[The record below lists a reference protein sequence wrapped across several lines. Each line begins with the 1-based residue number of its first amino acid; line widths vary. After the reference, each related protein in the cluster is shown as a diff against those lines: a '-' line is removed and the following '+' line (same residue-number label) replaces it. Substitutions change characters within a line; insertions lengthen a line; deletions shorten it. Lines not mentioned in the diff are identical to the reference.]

1 MDQFKEAPNNP
12 FDAPVPGQGLTD
24 KPGNYPWEHPPQFTD
39 TSEAADFVW
48 DKLTQPQFA
57 EQVIAM
63 LDSGIPVEAI
73 GRIIER
79 AGINFYENTLP
90 EFQKKEKSREETYKK
105 LSARYGANIAE
116 YMDQEGFITGN
127 PNDYANIEKDLG
139 ANDNFNE
146 TKLKSYLEATNAG
159 SYESRKESRVSA
171 IQDREK
177 FVTGNLNKN
186 QIGDMTAKLFLSQ
199 GETMTDASEAT
210 APKTMTETVTTP
222 AVPGSQVGPVV
233 TEAVP
238 EKTETKEVP
247 LPSYEDIFG
256 DGVEKAETVYLKM
269 DREDKIAYRKLSDD
283 QFKADTL
290 NEVSG
295 MRSLQKGYKEDYNDL
310 SDDIKNQFTLNE
322 YARERYFKEKFLPNQ
337 GLSYKTSEPSDI
349 TTARELINYYN
360 ADGQDNIVEEIKN
373 RLRQKGYNLTDYNL

>member
-1 MDQFKEAPNNP
+1 MAIDFGRMARGI
-12 FDAPVPGQGLTD
+12 ATGYLGQKLANT
-24 KPGNYPWEHPPQFTD
+24 
-39 TSEAADFVW
+39 AANDEL
-48 DKLTQPQFA
+48 K
-57 EQVIAM
+57 
-63 LDSGIPVEAI
+63 S
-73 GRIIER
+73 RIIER

-105 LSARYGANIAE
+105 LSARYGANVAE

-146 TKLKSYLEATNAG
+146 TKLKAYLEATNAG
-159 SYESRKESRVSA
+159 SYESRKEGRVSA

-177 FVTGNLNKN
+177 FVTGNLSKN

-247 LPSYEDIFG
+247 LPSYEEIFG

-295 MRSLQKGYKEDYNDL
+295 MRSLQKGYKEDYNKL
-310 SDDIKNQFTLNE
+310 SDDVKNQFTLNE

-337 GLSYKTSEPSDI
+337 GLSYQTAEPSDI

-373 RLRQKGYNLTDYNL
+373 RLREKGYNLTDYNL

>member
-1 MDQFKEAPNNP
+1 MAIDFGRMARGI
-12 FDAPVPGQGLTD
+12 ATGYLGQKLANT
-24 KPGNYPWEHPPQFTD
+24 
-39 TSEAADFVW
+39 AANDEL
-48 DKLTQPQFA
+48 K
-57 EQVIAM
+57 
-63 LDSGIPVEAI
+63 S
-73 GRIIER
+73 RIIER

-127 PNDYANIEKDLG
+127 PNDYASIEKDLG

-222 AVPGSQVGPVV
+222 AVPGSQVGPQV

-247 LPSYEDIFG
+247 LATFEEIFGKDEEKLQTDFSAMPYEDKTRIIDDARQEYQTTYGFDKLTG
-256 DGVEKAETVYLKM
+256 APKIPEEYDKAYNKLKKEGKVGNKTIEAYAY
-269 DREDKIAYRKLSDD
+269 DR
-283 QFKADTL
+283 F
-290 NEVSG
+290 
-295 MRSLQKGYKEDYNDL
+295 
-310 SDDIKNQFTLNE
+310 
-322 YARERYFKEKFLPNQ
+322 FKEQYLPKVQIGYN
-337 GLSYKTSEPSDI
+337 EPYAV
-349 TTARELINYYN
+349 TTARRAINYQRSIN
-360 ADGQDNIVEEIKN
+360 NETGIQQAKDILKSMGIDPN
-373 RLRQKGYNLTDYNL
+373 DYGL

>member
-1 MDQFKEAPNNP
+1 MAIDFGRMARGI
-12 FDAPVPGQGLTD
+12 ATGYLGQKLANT
-24 KPGNYPWEHPPQFTD
+24 
-39 TSEAADFVW
+39 AANDEL
-48 DKLTQPQFA
+48 K
-57 EQVIAM
+57 
-63 LDSGIPVEAI
+63 SK
-73 GRIIER
+73 IIER

-177 FVTGNLNKN
+177 FVTGNLSKN

-233 TEAVP
+233 TKAVP

-256 DGVEKAETVYLKM
+256 DGTEKKETVFFSM
-269 DREDKIAYRKLSDD
+269 DREDQTAYQKLSDA

-295 MRSLQKGYKEDYNDL
+295 MRSIQEAYKTDYNNL
-310 SDDIKNQFTLNE
+310 DDKEKGKLTLNQ
-322 YARERYFKEKFLPNQ
+322 YSRERYFREVFLPSK
-337 GLSYKTSEPSDI
+337 GLSFRTEPADI
-349 TTARELINYYN
+349 IKARELINYYN
-360 ADGQDNIVEEIKN
+360 SQGEDTMVEEIRN
-373 RLRQKGYNLTDYNL
+373 RLRNKGYNLTDYLL

>member
-1 MDQFKEAPNNP
+1 MAIDFGRMARGI
-12 FDAPVPGQGLTD
+12 ATGYLGQKLANT
-24 KPGNYPWEHPPQFTD
+24 
-39 TSEAADFVW
+39 AANDEL
-48 DKLTQPQFA
+48 K
-57 EQVIAM
+57 
-63 LDSGIPVEAI
+63 S
-73 GRIIER
+73 RIIER

-159 SYESRKESRVSA
+159 SYESRKEGRVSA

-177 FVTGNLNKN
+177 FVTGNLSKN

-199 GETMTDASEAT
+199 GETMIDASEAT

-222 AVPGSQVGPVV
+222 AVPGSQVGPQV

-247 LPSYEDIFG
+247 LPSYEEIFG
-256 DGVEKAETVYLKM
+256 KDEEKLQTDFSAMPY
-269 DREDKIAYRKLSDD
+269 EDKTRIIDDARQEFQTTYGFDKLTGAP
-283 QFKADTL
+283 KIP
-290 NEVSG
+290 E
-295 MRSLQKGYKEDYNDL
+295 KYKEDYNKL
-310 SDDIKNQFTLNE
+310 KKEGKVGNKTIE
-322 YARERYFKEKFLPNQ
+322 AYAYDRFFKEQYLPKVQIGYN
-337 GLSYKTSEPSDI
+337 EPYAV
-349 TTARELINYYN
+349 TTARRAINHQRSIN
-360 ADGQDNIVEEIKN
+360 NEAGVQQAKEILKSMGFDPN
-373 RLRQKGYNLTDYNL
+373 DYGL

>member
-1 MDQFKEAPNNP
+1 MAIDFGRIARGVATGYIGQKLANTAAN
-12 FDAPVPGQGLTD
+12 DAM
-24 KPGNYPWEHPPQFTD
+24 K
-39 TSEAADFVW
+39 
-48 DKLTQPQFA
+48 
-57 EQVIAM
+57 
-63 LDSGIPVEAI
+63 

-177 FVTGNLNKN
+177 FVTGNLSKN
-186 QIGDMTAKLFLSQ
+186 QIGDMTAKLFLNQ

-222 AVPGSQVGPVV
+222 AVPGSQVGPQV

-256 DGVEKAETVYLKM
+256 DGTEKRETVFFSM
-269 DREDKIAYRKLSDD
+269 DREDQTAYQKLSDA

-295 MRSLQKGYKEDYNDL
+295 MRSIQEAYKTDYNNL
-310 SDDIKNQFTLNE
+310 DDKEKGKLTLNQ
-322 YARERYFKEKFLPNQ
+322 YSRERYFREVFLPSK
-337 GLSYKTSEPSDI
+337 GLSFRTEPADI
-349 TTARELINYYN
+349 IKARELINYYN
-360 ADGQDNIVEEIKN
+360 SQGEDTMVEEIRN
-373 RLRQKGYNLTDYNL
+373 RLRNKGYNLTDYLL

>member
-1 MDQFKEAPNNP
+1 MAIDFGRMARGI
-12 FDAPVPGQGLTD
+12 ATGYLGQKLANT
-24 KPGNYPWEHPPQFTD
+24 
-39 TSEAADFVW
+39 AANDEL
-48 DKLTQPQFA
+48 K
-57 EQVIAM
+57 
-63 LDSGIPVEAI
+63 S
-73 GRIIER
+73 RIIER

-90 EFQKKEKSREETYKK
+90 EFQKKEKNREETYKK

-127 PNDYANIEKDLG
+127 SNDYANIEKDLG

-177 FVTGNLNKN
+177 FVTGNLSKN

-210 APKTMTETVTTP
+210 APKMTTEQVT
-222 AVPGSQVGPVV
+222 VPGEMV
-233 TEAVP
+233 TGTP
-238 EKTETKEVP
+238 IKTMDTVETREVP
-247 LPSYEDIFG
+247 VESKTAELPSYEEIFG
-256 DGVEKAETVYLKM
+256 DGTEKRETVFFSM
-269 DREDKIAYRKLSDD
+269 DREDQTAYQKLSDA

-295 MRSLQKGYKEDYNDL
+295 MRSIQEAYKTDYNNL
-310 SDDIKNQFTLNE
+310 DDREKGKLTLNQ
-322 YARERYFKEKFLPNQ
+322 YSRERYFREVFLPSK
-337 GLSYKTSEPSDI
+337 GLSFRTEPADI
-349 TTARELINYYN
+349 IKARELINYYN
-360 ADGQDNIVEEIKN
+360 SQGEDTMVEEIRN
-373 RLRQKGYNLTDYNL
+373 RLRNKGYNLTDYLL

>member
-1 MDQFKEAPNNP
+1 MAIDFGRMARGI
-12 FDAPVPGQGLTD
+12 ATGYLGQKLANT
-24 KPGNYPWEHPPQFTD
+24 
-39 TSEAADFVW
+39 AANDEL
-48 DKLTQPQFA
+48 K
-57 EQVIAM
+57 
-63 LDSGIPVEAI
+63 S
-73 GRIIER
+73 RIIER

-159 SYESRKESRVSA
+159 SYESRKEGRVSA

-177 FVTGNLNKN
+177 FVTSNLSKN

-199 GETMTDASEAT
+199 GETITDASEAT

-256 DGVEKAETVYLKM
+256 DGTEKRETVFFSM
-269 DREDKIAYRKLSDD
+269 DREDQTAYQKLSDA

-295 MRSLQKGYKEDYNDL
+295 MRSIQEAYKTDYNNL
-310 SDDIKNQFTLNE
+310 DDKEKGKLTLNQ
-322 YARERYFKEKFLPNQ
+322 YSRERYFREVFLPSK
-337 GLSYKTSEPSDI
+337 GLSFRTEPADI
-349 TTARELINYYN
+349 IKARELINYYN
-360 ADGQDNIVEEIKN
+360 SQGEDTMVEEIRN
-373 RLRQKGYNLTDYNL
+373 RLRSKGYNLTDYLL

>member
-1 MDQFKEAPNNP
+1 MAIDFGRMARGI
-12 FDAPVPGQGLTD
+12 ATGYLGQKLANT
-24 KPGNYPWEHPPQFTD
+24 
-39 TSEAADFVW
+39 AANDEL
-48 DKLTQPQFA
+48 K
-57 EQVIAM
+57 
-63 LDSGIPVEAI
+63 S
-73 GRIIER
+73 RIIER

-105 LSARYGANIAE
+105 LSARYGANVAE

-146 TKLKSYLEATNAG
+146 TKLKAYLEATNAG
-159 SYESRKESRVSA
+159 SYESRKEGRVST

-177 FVTGNLNKN
+177 FVTGNLSKN

-222 AVPGSQVGPVV
+222 AVPESQVGPVV

-247 LPSYEDIFG
+247 LPSYEEIFG
-256 DGVEKAETVYLKM
+256 DGTEKRETVFFSM
-269 DREDKIAYRKLSDD
+269 DREDQTAYQKLSDA

-295 MRSLQKGYKEDYNDL
+295 MRSIQESYKTDYNNL
-310 SDDIKNQFTLNE
+310 DDKEKGKLTLNQ
-322 YARERYFKEKFLPNQ
+322 YSRERYFREVFLPSK
-337 GLSYKTSEPSDI
+337 GLSFRTEPADI
-349 TTARELINYYN
+349 IKARELINYYN
-360 ADGQDNIVEEIKN
+360 SQGEDTMVEEIRN
-373 RLRQKGYNLTDYNL
+373 RLRSKGYNLTDYLL

>member
-1 MDQFKEAPNNP
+1 MAIDFGRMARGI
-12 FDAPVPGQGLTD
+12 ATGYLGQKLANT
-24 KPGNYPWEHPPQFTD
+24 
-39 TSEAADFVW
+39 AANDEL
-48 DKLTQPQFA
+48 K
-57 EQVIAM
+57 
-63 LDSGIPVEAI
+63 S
-73 GRIIER
+73 RIIER

-177 FVTGNLNKN
+177 FVTGNLSKN
-186 QIGDMTAKLFLSQ
+186 QIGDMTAKLFLNQ

-256 DGVEKAETVYLKM
+256 DGTEKRETVFFSM
-269 DREDKIAYRKLSDD
+269 DREDQTAYQKLSDA

-295 MRSLQKGYKEDYNDL
+295 MRSIQESYKTDYNNL
-310 SDDIKNQFTLNE
+310 DDKEKGKLTLNQ
-322 YARERYFKEKFLPNQ
+322 YSRERYFREVFLPSK
-337 GLSYKTSEPSDI
+337 GLSFRTEPADI
-349 TTARELINYYN
+349 IKARELINYYN
-360 ADGQDNIVEEIKN
+360 SQGEDTMVEEIRN
-373 RLRQKGYNLTDYNL
+373 RLRNKGYNLTDYLL

>member
-1 MDQFKEAPNNP
+1 MAIDFGRMARGI
-12 FDAPVPGQGLTD
+12 ATGYLGQKLANT
-24 KPGNYPWEHPPQFTD
+24 
-39 TSEAADFVW
+39 AANDEL
-48 DKLTQPQFA
+48 K
-57 EQVIAM
+57 
-63 LDSGIPVEAI
+63 S
-73 GRIIER
+73 RIIER

-90 EFQKKEKSREETYKK
+90 EFQKKEKNREETYKK
-105 LSARYGANIAE
+105 LSARYGANVAE

-146 TKLKSYLEATNAG
+146 TKLKSYLETTNAG

-222 AVPGSQVGPVV
+222 AVPGSQVGPQV

-256 DGVEKAETVYLKM
+256 DGTEKRETVFFSM
-269 DREDKIAYRKLSDD
+269 DREDQTAYQKLSDA

-295 MRSLQKGYKEDYNDL
+295 MRSIQEAYKTDYNNL
-310 SDDIKNQFTLNE
+310 DDKEKGKLTLNQ
-322 YARERYFKEKFLPNQ
+322 YSRERYFREVFLPSK
-337 GLSYKTSEPSDI
+337 GLSFRTEPADI
-349 TTARELINYYN
+349 IKARELINYYN
-360 ADGQDNIVEEIKN
+360 SQGEDTMVEEIRN
-373 RLRQKGYNLTDYNL
+373 RLRSKGYNLTDYLL

>member
-1 MDQFKEAPNNP
+1 MAIDFGRMARGI
-12 FDAPVPGQGLTD
+12 ATGYIGQKLANT
-24 KPGNYPWEHPPQFTD
+24 
-39 TSEAADFVW
+39 AANDEL
-48 DKLTQPQFA
+48 KA
-57 EQVIAM
+57 
-63 LDSGIPVEAI
+63 G
-73 GRIIER
+73 IIER

-105 LSARYGANIAE
+105 LSARYGANVAE

-127 PNDYANIEKDLG
+127 ASDYANIVKELG
-139 ANDNFNE
+139 ANDNLNE
-146 TKLKSYLEATNAG
+146 AKLKSYLEATNAG
-159 SYESRKESRVSA
+159 SYESRKEGRVSA

-177 FVTGNLNKN
+177 FVTGNLSKN

-210 APKTMTETVTTP
+210 APKTMTEQVT
-222 AVPGSQVGPVV
+222 VPG
-233 TEAVP
+233 EMVP
-238 EKTETKEVP
+238 GTPIKTMDTVETKEVP

-295 MRSLQKGYKEDYNDL
+295 MRQLQKGYKEDYQKL
-310 SDDIKNQFTLNE
+310 PEDIKKQFTLNE

-337 GLSYKTSEPSDI
+337 GLSYQTIEPSDI
-349 TTARELINYYN
+349 SQAKTLINYYN
-360 ADGQDNIVEEIKN
+360 SIGDDNTVEEIKK
-373 RLRQKGYNLTDYNL
+373 RLRSKGYNLTDYNL

>member
-1 MDQFKEAPNNP
+1 MAIDFGRMARGI
-12 FDAPVPGQGLTD
+12 ATGYLGQKLANT
-24 KPGNYPWEHPPQFTD
+24 
-39 TSEAADFVW
+39 AANDEL
-48 DKLTQPQFA
+48 K
-57 EQVIAM
+57 
-63 LDSGIPVEAI
+63 S
-73 GRIIER
+73 RIIER

-105 LSARYGANIAE
+105 ISAKYNPQIAE

-146 TKLKSYLEATNAG
+146 TKLKAYLEATNAG
-159 SYESRKESRVSA
+159 SYESRKEGRVSA

-177 FVTGNLNKN
+177 FVTGNLSKN

-222 AVPGSQVGPVV
+222 AVPESQVGPVV

-247 LPSYEDIFG
+247 LPSYEEIFG

-295 MRSLQKGYKEDYNDL
+295 MRSIQESYKTDYNNL
-310 SDDIKNQFTLNE
+310 DDKEKGKLTLNQ
-322 YARERYFKEKFLPNQ
+322 YSRERYFREVFLPSK
-337 GLSYKTSEPSDI
+337 GLSFRTEPADI
-349 TTARELINYYN
+349 IKARELINYYN
-360 ADGQDNIVEEIKN
+360 SQGEDTMVEEIRN
-373 RLRQKGYNLTDYNL
+373 RLRSKGYNLTDYLL

>member
-1 MDQFKEAPNNP
+1 MAIDFGRMARGI
-12 FDAPVPGQGLTD
+12 ATGYLGQKLANT
-24 KPGNYPWEHPPQFTD
+24 
-39 TSEAADFVW
+39 AANDEL
-48 DKLTQPQFA
+48 K
-57 EQVIAM
+57 
-63 LDSGIPVEAI
+63 S
-73 GRIIER
+73 RIIER

-159 SYESRKESRVSA
+159 SYESRKQGRVSD

-177 FVTGNLNKN
+177 FVTGNLSKN

-222 AVPGSQVGPVV
+222 AVTGSQVGPVV

-256 DGVEKAETVYLKM
+256 DGTEKRETVFFSM
-269 DREDKIAYRKLSDD
+269 DREDQTAYQKLSDA

-295 MRSLQKGYKEDYNDL
+295 MRSIQEAYKTDYNNL
-310 SDDIKNQFTLNE
+310 DDKEKGKLTLNQ
-322 YARERYFKEKFLPNQ
+322 YSRERYFREVFLPSK
-337 GLSYKTSEPSDI
+337 GLSFRTEPADI
-349 TTARELINYYN
+349 IKARELINYYN
-360 ADGQDNIVEEIKN
+360 SQGEDTMVEEIRN
-373 RLRQKGYNLTDYNL
+373 RLRSKGYNLTDYLL

>member
-1 MDQFKEAPNNP
+1 MAIDFGRMARGI
-12 FDAPVPGQGLTD
+12 ATGYLGQKLANT
-24 KPGNYPWEHPPQFTD
+24 
-39 TSEAADFVW
+39 AANDEL
-48 DKLTQPQFA
+48 K
-57 EQVIAM
+57 
-63 LDSGIPVEAI
+63 S
-73 GRIIER
+73 RIIER

-90 EFQKKEKSREETYKK
+90 EFQKKEKNREETYKK
-105 LSARYGANIAE
+105 LSARYGANVAE

-177 FVTGNLNKN
+177 FVTGNLSKN

-222 AVPGSQVGPVV
+222 AVPGLQVGPVV

-256 DGVEKAETVYLKM
+256 DGTEKRETVFFSM
-269 DREDKIAYRKLSDD
+269 DREDQTAYQKLSDA

-295 MRSLQKGYKEDYNDL
+295 MRSIQEAYKTDYNNL
-310 SDDIKNQFTLNE
+310 DDKEKGKLTLNQ
-322 YARERYFKEKFLPNQ
+322 YSRERYFREVFLPSK
-337 GLSYKTSEPSDI
+337 GLSFRTEPADI
-349 TTARELINYYN
+349 IKARELINYYN
-360 ADGQDNIVEEIKN
+360 SQGEDTMVEEIRN
-373 RLRQKGYNLTDYNL
+373 RLRSKGYNLTDYLL

>member
-1 MDQFKEAPNNP
+1 MAIDFGRMARGI
-12 FDAPVPGQGLTD
+12 ATGYLGQKLANT
-24 KPGNYPWEHPPQFTD
+24 
-39 TSEAADFVW
+39 AANDEL
-48 DKLTQPQFA
+48 K
-57 EQVIAM
+57 
-63 LDSGIPVEAI
+63 S
-73 GRIIER
+73 RIIER

-159 SYESRKESRVSA
+159 SYESRKESRVSD

-177 FVTGNLNKN
+177 FVTGNLSKN
-186 QIGDMTAKLFLSQ
+186 QIGDMTAKLFLNQ

-256 DGVEKAETVYLKM
+256 DGTEKRETVFFSM
-269 DREDKIAYRKLSDD
+269 DREDQTAYQKLSDA

-295 MRSLQKGYKEDYNDL
+295 MRSIQEAYKTDYNNL
-310 SDDIKNQFTLNE
+310 DDREKGKLTLNQ
-322 YARERYFKEKFLPNQ
+322 YSRERYFREVFLPSK
-337 GLSYKTSEPSDI
+337 GLSFRTEPADI
-349 TTARELINYYN
+349 IKARELINYYN
-360 ADGQDNIVEEIKN
+360 SQGEDTMVEEIRN
-373 RLRQKGYNLTDYNL
+373 RLRNKGYNLTDYLL

>member
-1 MDQFKEAPNNP
+1 MAIDFGRMARGI
-12 FDAPVPGQGLTD
+12 ATGYLGQKLANT
-24 KPGNYPWEHPPQFTD
+24 
-39 TSEAADFVW
+39 AANDEL
-48 DKLTQPQFA
+48 K
-57 EQVIAM
+57 
-63 LDSGIPVEAI
+63 S
-73 GRIIER
+73 RIIER

-105 LSARYGANIAE
+105 LSARYGANVAE

-146 TKLKSYLEATNAG
+146 TKLKAYLEATNAG
-159 SYESRKESRVSA
+159 SYESRKEGRVSA

-177 FVTGNLNKN
+177 FVTGNLSKN

-247 LPSYEDIFG
+247 LPSYEEIFG
-256 DGVEKAETVYLKM
+256 DGTEKRETVFFSM
-269 DREDKIAYRKLSDD
+269 DREDQTAYQKLSDA

-295 MRSLQKGYKEDYNDL
+295 MRSIQESYKTDYNNL
-310 SDDIKNQFTLNE
+310 DDKEKGKLTLNQ
-322 YARERYFKEKFLPNQ
+322 YSRERYFREVFLPSK
-337 GLSYKTSEPSDI
+337 GLSFRTEPADI
-349 TTARELINYYN
+349 IKARELINYYN
-360 ADGQDNIVEEIKN
+360 SQGEDTMVEEIRN
-373 RLRQKGYNLTDYNL
+373 RLRSKGYNLTDYLL

>member
-1 MDQFKEAPNNP
+1 MAIDFGRMARGI
-12 FDAPVPGQGLTD
+12 ATGYLGQKLANT
-24 KPGNYPWEHPPQFTD
+24 
-39 TSEAADFVW
+39 AANDEL
-48 DKLTQPQFA
+48 K
-57 EQVIAM
+57 
-63 LDSGIPVEAI
+63 S
-73 GRIIER
+73 RIIER

-159 SYESRKESRVSA
+159 SYESRKEGRVSA

-177 FVTGNLNKN
+177 FVTGNLSKN

-256 DGVEKAETVYLKM
+256 DGTEKRETVFFSM
-269 DREDKIAYRKLSDD
+269 DREDQTAYQKLSDA

-295 MRSLQKGYKEDYNDL
+295 MRSIQEAYKTDYNNL
-310 SDDIKNQFTLNE
+310 DDKEKGKLTLNQ
-322 YARERYFKEKFLPNQ
+322 YSRERYFREVFLPSK
-337 GLSYKTSEPSDI
+337 GLSFRTEPADI
-349 TTARELINYYN
+349 IKARELINYYN
-360 ADGQDNIVEEIKN
+360 SQGEDTMVEEIRN
-373 RLRQKGYNLTDYNL
+373 RLRSKGYNLTDYLL

>member
-1 MDQFKEAPNNP
+1 MAIDFGRMARGI
-12 FDAPVPGQGLTD
+12 ATGYLGQKLANT
-24 KPGNYPWEHPPQFTD
+24 
-39 TSEAADFVW
+39 AANDEL
-48 DKLTQPQFA
+48 K
-57 EQVIAM
+57 
-63 LDSGIPVEAI
+63 SK
-73 GRIIER
+73 IIER

-105 LSARYGANIAE
+105 LSARYGANVAE

-127 PNDYANIEKDLG
+127 PNDYVNIEKDLG

-146 TKLKSYLEATNAG
+146 TKLKAYLEATNAG
-159 SYESRKESRVSA
+159 SYESRKEGRVST

-177 FVTGNLNKN
+177 FVTGNLSKN

-222 AVPGSQVGPVV
+222 AVPESQVGPVV

-256 DGVEKAETVYLKM
+256 DGTEKRETVFFSM
-269 DREDKIAYRKLSDD
+269 DREDQTAYQKLSDA

-295 MRSLQKGYKEDYNDL
+295 MRSIQEAYKTDYNNL
-310 SDDIKNQFTLNE
+310 DDREKGKLTLNQ
-322 YARERYFKEKFLPNQ
+322 YSRERYFREVFLPSK
-337 GLSYKTSEPSDI
+337 GLSFRTEPADI
-349 TTARELINYYN
+349 IKARELINYYN
-360 ADGQDNIVEEIKN
+360 SQGEDTMVEEIRN
-373 RLRQKGYNLTDYNL
+373 RLRNKGYNLTDYLL

>member
-1 MDQFKEAPNNP
+1 MAIDFGRIARGVATGYIGQKLANTAAN
-12 FDAPVPGQGLTD
+12 DAM
-24 KPGNYPWEHPPQFTD
+24 K
-39 TSEAADFVW
+39 
-48 DKLTQPQFA
+48 
-57 EQVIAM
+57 
-63 LDSGIPVEAI
+63 

-90 EFQKKEKSREETYKK
+90 EFQKREKNRSDTYKK
-105 LSARYGANIAE
+105 LSARYTPEIAE

-127 PNDYANIEKDLG
+127 PNDYANIVKDLG

-159 SYESRKESRVSA
+159 TYESRKQGRVSD

-177 FVTGNLNKN
+177 FVTGNLSKN

-256 DGVEKAETVYLKM
+256 DGTEKRETVFFSM
-269 DREDKIAYRKLSDD
+269 DREDQTAYQKLSDA

-295 MRSLQKGYKEDYNDL
+295 MRSIQEAYKTDYNNL
-310 SDDIKNQFTLNE
+310 DDREKGKLTLNQ
-322 YARERYFKEKFLPNQ
+322 YSRERYFREVFLPSK
-337 GLSYKTSEPSDI
+337 GLSFRTEPADI
-349 TTARELINYYN
+349 IKARELINYYN
-360 ADGQDNIVEEIKN
+360 SQGEDTMVEEIRN
-373 RLRQKGYNLTDYNL
+373 RLRNKGYNLTDYLL

>member
-1 MDQFKEAPNNP
+1 MAIDFGRMARGI
-12 FDAPVPGQGLTD
+12 ATGYLGQKLANT
-24 KPGNYPWEHPPQFTD
+24 
-39 TSEAADFVW
+39 AANDEL
-48 DKLTQPQFA
+48 K
-57 EQVIAM
+57 
-63 LDSGIPVEAI
+63 S
-73 GRIIER
+73 RIIER

-127 PNDYANIEKDLG
+127 PNDYASIEKDLG

-222 AVPGSQVGPVV
+222 AVPGSQVGPQV

>member
-1 MDQFKEAPNNP
+1 MAIDFGRMARGI
-12 FDAPVPGQGLTD
+12 ATGYLGQKLANT
-24 KPGNYPWEHPPQFTD
+24 
-39 TSEAADFVW
+39 AANDEL
-48 DKLTQPQFA
+48 K
-57 EQVIAM
+57 
-63 LDSGIPVEAI
+63 S
-73 GRIIER
+73 RIIER

-105 LSARYGANIAE
+105 LSARYGANVAE

-222 AVPGSQVGPVV
+222 AVPGSQVGPQV

-256 DGVEKAETVYLKM
+256 DGTEKRETVFFSM
-269 DREDKIAYRKLSDD
+269 DREDQTAYQKLSDA

-295 MRSLQKGYKEDYNDL
+295 MRSIQEAYKTDYNNL
-310 SDDIKNQFTLNE
+310 DDKEKGKLTLNQ
-322 YARERYFKEKFLPNQ
+322 YSRERYFREVFLPSK
-337 GLSYKTSEPSDI
+337 GLSFRTEPADI
-349 TTARELINYYN
+349 IKARELINYYN
-360 ADGQDNIVEEIKN
+360 SQGEDTMVEEIRN
-373 RLRQKGYNLTDYNL
+373 RLRSKGYNLTDYLL